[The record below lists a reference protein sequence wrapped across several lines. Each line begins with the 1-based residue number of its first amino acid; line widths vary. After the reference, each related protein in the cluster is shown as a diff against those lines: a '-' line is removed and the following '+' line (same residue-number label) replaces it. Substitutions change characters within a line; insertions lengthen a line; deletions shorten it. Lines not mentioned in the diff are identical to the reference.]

1 MIFLI
6 TDNNSLHDK
15 DKENNDSNKSNQKLK
30 TIRITEY
37 EQTTVFYSDREDG
50 KCNVYMEVSI
60 LIFFYYNILI
70 YLLSIY

>member
-6 TDNNSLHDK
+6 ADNSSLD
-15 DKENNDSNKSNQKLK
+15 NDEEVTQEVKNFG

-50 KCNVYMEVSI
+50 KCNVYMEVY
-60 LIFFYYNILI
+60 IFFHIQY
-70 YLLSIY
+70 